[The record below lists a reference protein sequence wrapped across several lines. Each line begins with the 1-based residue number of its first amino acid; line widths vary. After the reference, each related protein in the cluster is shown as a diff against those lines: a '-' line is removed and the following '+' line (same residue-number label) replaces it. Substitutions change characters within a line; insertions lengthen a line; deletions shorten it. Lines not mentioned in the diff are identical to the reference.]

1 MIIKVSHNKQDYKI
15 NTKQSIDI
23 SIPYNFNGAQP
34 NFYDVNPGK
43 LSPFK
48 FAETSYSVANG
59 AGCNVPEI
67 SMNIHCTGT
76 HTECVGHLLEKNGS
90 VSECIQDLYMPT
102 VLLTVRPKLFSECS
116 DGYHVAVKGD
126 EKVISKESIEVS
138 YKKHKLN
145 NPLSMIIRTLPNPKE
160 KQFYSFTENYPPFFT
175 NDSLIFLSNKIQ
187 HLVVDIPSIDR
198 MEDDGILGNH
208 RIFWSSHDDPKGS
221 VNSDSNKTTES
232 NKSIEYNSGK
242 FSVKQVSEET
252 YVNSH
257 YHQTDFVNKDSNKKN
272 RQQIWGR

>member
-1 MIIKVSHNKQDYKI
+1 MITSIKHNRKTHVID
-15 NTKQSIDI
+15 TSIFKDL
-23 SIPYNFNGAQP
+23 SIPYNFNGPQP
-34 NFYDVNPGK
+34 NFFDVKPGMSTAYK
-43 LSPFK
+43 SGTL
-48 FAETSYSVANG
+48 SYSISDG
-59 AGCNVPEI
+59 AGCNIPEI

-138 YKKHKLN
+138 YNKHKLN
-145 NPLSMIIRTLPNPKE
+145 NPLCMIIRTLPNPKE

-208 RIFWSSHDDPKGS
+208 RIFWGNCNNVRGEINPESTDTITELAFIEDDILDGFYFLNIQLP
-221 VNSDSNKTTES
+221 
-232 NKSIEYNSGK
+232 
-242 FSVKQVSEET
+242 
-252 YVNSH
+252 H
-257 YHQTDFVNKDSNKKN
+257 FVCDAAPSRPILIKVD
-272 RQQIWGR
+272 